1 MGQTLKS
8 KYCQAF
14 REMTTCNFGHKQ
26 HQRNRD
32 GYGCLINS
40 RDGCGC
46 LINNRDGYGCF
57 INSRD
62 GYGCFINNRDGYGC
76 LFEVAQL
83 GQN

>member
-14 REMTTCNFGHKQ
+14 REMATCNFGHKQ

-76 LFEVAQL
+76 LFELA
-83 GQN
+83 